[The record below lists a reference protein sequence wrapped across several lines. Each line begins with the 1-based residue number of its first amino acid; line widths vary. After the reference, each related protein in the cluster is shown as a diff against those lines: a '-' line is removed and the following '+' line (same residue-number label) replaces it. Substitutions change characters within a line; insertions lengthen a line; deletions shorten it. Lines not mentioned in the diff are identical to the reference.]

1 MPAVKPFIYLFT
13 GEEFLRR
20 GKIESLLTELV
31 PGSLRTTNLWR
42 FYADDLDWSVALPQ
56 ASTPSLIGGAQVFW
70 ISLVDEL
77 KKGDFSAFESYCAH
91 PARESYFVFEA
102 DELAA
107 SHPLVKLVG
116 RFGKHFHLGR
126 KSGEDGL
133 EALRNKL
140 KRFGKVLTL
149 DAWQVLQERLAGSP
163 RLMDMALDQLIL
175 YADGATIDEKSVLE
189 LASEFL
195 RYEPFDLTEAL
206 ARKDVSEA
214 LKIFHFFY
222 ELNGDMT
229 SMVGLLHWQ
238 LKRIWQAKKILAHG
252 GNQDEISRTLRI
264 PPFRLT
270 SFLNQV
276 KRFDFQTVERLLEA
290 LWKMDWN
297 VKTGACE
304 ESVAME
310 MFLASTGAG

>member
-1 MPAVKPFIYLFT
+1 MPAVKPLIYLFT

-20 GKIESLLTELV
+20 GRIESLFTELI
-31 PGSLRTTNLWR
+31 PGSLRTTNLSR
-42 FYADDLDWSVALPQ
+42 IYADDLDWSRILPQ
-56 ASTPSLIGGAQVFW
+56 ASTPSLMGGVQVFW
-70 ISLVDEL
+70 ILQVDEL
-77 KKGDFSAFESYCAH
+77 KKSDFLAFESYCTR

-116 RFGKHFHLGR
+116 RFGKHFHFGR

-133 EALRNKL
+133 DAFRNKL
-140 KRFGKVLTL
+140 KRFGKILTP
-149 DAWQVLQERLAGSP
+149 DAWRVLQERLGGSL

-175 YADGATIDEKSVLE
+175 YSEGSTIDEKLVLG

-195 RYEPFDLTEAL
+195 RYEPFDLAEAL

-222 ELNGDMT
+222 EMSGDMT
-229 SMVGLLHWQ
+229 SMVGLIHWQ
-238 LKRIWQAKKILAHG
+238 LKRIWQAKKILARG

-276 KRFDFQTVERLLEA
+276 KRFDFQAVEKLLEN

-297 VKTGACE
+297 SKTGAGE

-310 MFLASTGAG
+310 MFLAGVS